1 MFFARLRTSGSK
13 AGAKIVIKS
22 ETARLYANLFNKFFN
37 CCFSECELL
46 NLGCF
51 IFNEKILTDNPNIHM
66 RKFSMLLVAI
76 CVSVCALAQKP
87 VVVVDYFTSPSCK
100 ESSVSALRSHVITGL
115 SETGRVNLIDVE
127 SEAALVLESNRRS
140 SELALEDQTA
150 RMGAMKTLGANYIIT
165 GVASKIGAD
174 KKSTDS
180 GTTYYTGNVVYS
192 LKVVNAEDGTLVG
205 AETYT
210 YADITAGNGSTSEEA
225 IVATLQKT
233 KRAMKTFVSKYFKVE
248 GVLLEMGEMK
258 GGKAKSCYISL
269 GAASGVVKGQKCDVY
284 EVKTIAGQTAKT
296 LIGALAI
303 EEVLADA
310 LSNCKFVSGAKEI
323 VEAFQAGHDLVVVTK
338 ERRISSE
345 KWVVF

>member
-1 MFFARLRTSGSK
+1 MKKL
-13 AGAKIVIKS
+13 
-22 ETARLYANLFNKFFN
+22 
-37 CCFSECELL
+37 
-46 NLGCF
+46 
-51 IFNEKILTDNPNIHM
+51 
-66 RKFSMLLVAI
+66 SMLFVAV
-76 CVSVCALAQKP
+76 CVSVCAFAQKP
-87 VVVVDYFTSPSCK
+87 VVVVDYFTSPSCT
-100 ESSVSALRSHVITGL
+100 ESGVSALRSHVITGL
-115 SETGRVNLIDVE
+115 SETGRVNLIDVQSE
-127 SEAALVLESNRRS
+127 SALVLESNRRS

-174 KKSTDS
+174 KKTTDS

-192 LKVVNAEDGTLVG
+192 LKVVNVADGTLVG

-210 YADITAGNGSTSEEA
+210 YADLTAGNGSTSEEA

-269 GAASGVVKGQKCDVY
+269 GSASGVVKGQKCDVF
-284 EVKTIAGQTAKT
+284 EVKTIAGHTAKT
-296 LIGALAI
+296 LIGSLAI

-338 ERRISSE
+338 EKRDILGE
-345 KWVVF
+345 VGGVLNAL